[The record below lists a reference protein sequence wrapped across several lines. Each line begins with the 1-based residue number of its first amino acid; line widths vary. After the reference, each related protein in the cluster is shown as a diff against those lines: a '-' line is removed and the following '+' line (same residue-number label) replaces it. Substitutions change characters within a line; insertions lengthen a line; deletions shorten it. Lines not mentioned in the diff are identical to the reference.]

1 MPPMEWMQHIF
12 PQNVMEALGWTV
24 LHTLWQGVFIA
35 LLTALGSFFLQR
47 QPARL
52 RYAWYFGALLLMLF
66 TGIATFAA
74 LFSAEPEE
82 VLWLT
87 SGLIFSELPSPSAA
101 VEATE
106 PCFLQRCLTY
116 FDTHLPV
123 IVATWL
129 LGALFFFLRLL
140 GGYAWVLRLQQEGRH
155 LLPQSY
161 QQQLRGLARRMGI
174 RRRIPLAETA
184 LVRVPM
190 VVGFF
195 KPVILLPLGT
205 VNALSPKEVEAVLA
219 HELSHIF
226 RNDYLR
232 NLLQSFIEVLFYYH
246 PAVWWLSANIRR
258 ERELSCDELAVRLCD
273 DSLEY
278 AKALVSL
285 QEISGQSPALAMAFG
300 KKKHLLY
307 RIKHILQPS
316 QKRSQIMEKLIAT
329 FALAAGVLLWSFSGP
344 APGEQ
349 PERPGPDI
357 QVETVVGK
365 LATVVVTAADTLPPD
380 APKAQKRV
388 EKIVRQDDNERTEIT
403 LEDGKLKTLEINGEQ
418 IPPSEFDKY
427 RNRVDG
433 ILAELPP
440 PPPAPPAPPAGLDI
454 PEPPAPPA
462 APSGEEMPEPP
473 APPVFYEIQIQGI
486 EEEGVPSGK
495 RQWLDKKGE
504 THVFDLKRTP
514 SKKTTEI
521 RTEKD
526 DNGNTVLLISDPE
539 GGKPI
544 RVVVDENGNSV
555 EVDGNKLQEGETAIV
570 IDETKPTKGNFF
582 FRSSGKDEAVVV
594 GERALGLAEIRAK
607 VEARSKEA
615 EELMRLR
622 EKEIEEKVIELR
634 KKRGL
639 NKQNLE
645 AHRKVLEND
654 RHMEAHER
662 ALEKG
667 LRFEADNIVIRGGEG
682 TAFFSRTGNQNLHNS
697 ISEQLRSD
705 GLIENAGEFDFSLS
719 ASKLKV
725 NGKKQ
730 SAKLHRKYK
739 KLVEKNLNVE
749 GLSKK
754 DQIDI
759 QVKGDNVSTRV
770 QLSEK

>member
-1 MPPMEWMQHIF
+1 MEWMQHIL

-24 LHTLWQGVFIA
+24 LHTFWQGALIA

-74 LFSAEPEE
+74 LFTAEPEE
-82 VLWLT
+82 VFWLT
-87 SGLIFSELPSPSAA
+87 SGLMAPELLSTPA
-101 VEATE
+101 ATE
-106 PCFLQRCLTY
+106 TAESGFLQQCLHY

-155 LLPQSY
+155 LLPIPY
-161 QQQLRGLARRMGI
+161 QRQLRGLARRMGI
-174 RRRIPLAETA
+174 RRRIPLAESA

-195 KPVILLPLGT
+195 KPVILMPLGA
-205 VNALSPKEVEAVLA
+205 VNALAPREVEAILA
-219 HELSHIF
+219 HELAHIF

-285 QEISGQSPALAMAFG
+285 QEISGHSPALAMAFG

-329 FALAAGVLLWSFSGP
+329 FALVAGVLLWSFSGP

-349 PERPGPDI
+349 PEKPGPDLRI
-357 QVETVVGK
+357 ETTVSN
-365 LATVVVTAADTLPPD
+365 LATVVVAATDTLPPD
-380 APKAQKRV
+380 APKAEKRV
-388 EKIVRQDDNERTEIT
+388 EKIVRQDDNERIEIT
-403 LEDGKLKTLEINGEQ
+403 LEDGELNTLEINGEQ

-427 RNRVDG
+427 RKRVDG

-440 PPPAPPAPPAGLDI
+440 PPPAPPAPPASLDI
-454 PEPPAPPA
+454 PAPPAPPA
-462 APSGEEMPEPP
+462 PPSGEEMPEP
-473 APPVFYEIQIQGI
+473 AKPPFFYEIQVQEV
-486 EEEGVPSGK
+486 EEEEELSEEP
-495 RQWLDKKGE
+495 QWFEGADKVHILSRHRIPG
-504 THVFDLKRTP
+504 
-514 SKKTTEI
+514 KKTTEI

-526 DNGNTVLLISDPE
+526 EDGNTVLLISDPE

-544 RVVVDENGNSV
+544 RVVVDEKENSV
-555 EVDGNKLQEGETAIV
+555 QVDGNELQEGETAIV
-570 IDETKPTKGNFF
+570 IDKTKPGSGNYL
-582 FRSSGKDEAVVV
+582 FRRSGEDGAVVLEREGLRIAEIKAKAEVMADEARHLMQSQDEKVKQ
-594 GERALGLAEIRAK
+594 RIMEIRK
-607 VEARSKEA
+607 A
-615 EELMRLR
+615 E
-622 EKEIEEKVIELR
+622 K
-634 KKRGL
+634 L
-639 NKQNLE
+639 NRQNLE
-645 AHRKVLEND
+645 AQR
-654 RHMEAHER
+654 R
-662 ALEKG
+662 AQEKG
-667 LRFEADNIVIRGGEG
+667 LRLEAENMVIRGGDG
-682 TAFFSRTGNQNLHNS
+682 RLLFPPTGQRSLPDMV
-697 ISEQLRSD
+697 SEQLLSD
-705 GLIENAGEFDFSLS
+705 GLIENTDEFDFSLD

-730 SAKLHRKYK
+730 SAELHRKYK
-739 KLVEKNLNVE
+739 KLVAKSLQVE
-749 GLSKK
+749 QLSDN

-759 QVKGDNVSTRV
+759 QAKGDDIKTRV
-770 QLSEK
+770 QLSGS